1 MKKVLFG
8 LVLLAGMLMAGCQ
21 GGESSSEY
29 SSKDTKPAPLAEG
42 QEDPKPVIG
51 GLPAEGSTEAPS
63 GVESKSG
70 N

>member
-1 MKKVLFG
+1 MKKALFG
-8 LVLLAGMLMAGCQ
+8 LVLLAGLMMVGCQ
-21 GGESSSEY
+21 GGDTASA
-29 SSKDTKPAPLAEG
+29 SKDEKPAPLAEG

-51 GLPAEGSTEAPS
+51 GLPAEGSNTPPS

>member
-8 LVLLAGMLMAGCQ
+8 LVLLAGLMIAGCQ
-21 GGESSSEY
+21 GGDSSSAA
-29 SSKDTKPAPLAEG
+29 KDEKPAPLAEG

-51 GLPAEGSTEAPS
+51 GLPQEGSTAPPS